1 MKNILEKYNYAFDSE
16 YIGKFLSNIE
26 HNMEHWSITNI
37 YMECLSFLDLTS
49 THSTDTCEKMLEL
62 AQKLEHYTIKYPDY
76 PLPATLSVYPIF
88 VNAIK
93 KGMEKAPVKVA
104 ATVGGFPS
112 SQTFSEIKYMECKM
126 ALEEG
131 ADELEVVFPLS
142 PFFSGNVKEVVCEIS
157 EIKKIAG
164 DKVLKVILETE
175 ALALPDNIAS
185 AAFLAMEAG
194 ADFIR
199 TNTGKMKSA
208 VTPMTAA
215 IICQTIHAFYK
226 KTGKKVGFKVD
237 GGVVTAKD
245 AACYYAIVE
254 TLLDKSWLVPDLFR
268 LGSFQMANNLLSE
281 LEQKRVLFF

>member
-49 THSTDTCEKMLEL
+49 THTTDTCEKMLEL

-76 PLPATLSVYPIF
+76 PLPAALSVYPIF
-88 VNAIK
+88 VNTIK
-93 KGMEKAPVKVA
+93 KGMENVPVKVA

-112 SQTFSEIKYMECKM
+112 SQTFPEIKYMECKM

-142 PFFSGNVKEVVCEIS
+142 SFFSGNVKEVVHEIS

-164 DKVLKVILETE
+164 DKLLKVILETE

-185 AAFLAMEAG
+185 ASFLAMEGG

-215 IICQTIHAFYK
+215 IICQTINAFYK
-226 KTGKKVGFKVD
+226 KNGKKVGFKVD

-254 TLLDKSWLVPDLFR
+254 TLLDKSWLVPGLFR

>member
-1 MKNILEKYNYAFDSE
+1 MKHILEKYNYAFDSE

-26 HNMEHWSITNI
+26 HNMEHWSITSI
-37 YMECLSFLDLTS
+37 YLECLSFLDLTS
-49 THSTDTCEKMLEL
+49 THSTDTCDKMLEL
-62 AQKLEHYTIKYPDY
+62 VTKLEQYKIKYTDY
-76 PLPATLSVYPIF
+76 PLPAALSLYPVF
-88 VNAIK
+88 VNVIK
-93 KGMEKAPVKVA
+93 KEMAPSIIKVA

-112 SQTFSEIKYMECKM
+112 SQTFMEVKCMECKM
-126 ALEEG
+126 AIEEG
-131 ADELEVVFPLS
+131 ADELEVMFPLS
-142 PFFSGNVKEVVCEIS
+142 HFLSGEFKEVINEIS
-157 EIKKIAG
+157 EIKKIAA
-164 DKVLKVILETE
+164 DKPLKIILETE
-175 ALALPDNIAS
+175 ALVSPDNIAS
-185 AAFLAMEAG
+185 ASFLAMEAG

-215 IICQTIHAFYK
+215 VICQTINIFYK

-254 TLLDKSWLVPDLFR
+254 TLLNKSWLVPDLFR
-268 LGSFQMANNLLSE
+268 IGSFQMANNLLSE